1 MEFLNSYFE
10 DEVRD
15 GFYIPSMVKRAWA
28 AELTVFEEVDRICR
42 KHGITYFADWGTLL
56 GAVRHHG
63 FIPWD
68 DDFDIAMRRK
78 DYERFLQVAE
88 KELPDGFAVFNY
100 KTHSDFWNF
109 LARVVAK
116 PRICFEEE
124 HLERFYGF
132 PYIVGIDIFIMD
144 YISENP
150 EKEEIRAKIVNYV
163 LAVADAVGTPK
174 MQGAVLQEHL
184 RRVEEMCKT
193 SIPQWQSEHELKVW
207 LYQMVENLFGMFDE
221 KESGAIAQ
229 LMPVGLRSKRS
240 WIPKEYYGEGIRV
253 PFEGTSIPVPV
264 AYEEVLRRK
273 YGNYMSPVRNIAGH
287 DYPFFMTQRKQL
299 EAVLD
304 FEIPGFRFKEEMLQR
319 KPIETKHSLKYKVV
333 EIQKELED
341 LTGQIRQN
349 LAEGSIEGGIESALV
364 ALEDS
369 QQLAIELGTIME
381 QVKGEGLKTVVFLE
395 QYCEVVYQM
404 HMALTGGM
412 ELREAGAF
420 IEEMESLLVQIRDS
434 VKSEV
439 AERKEIV
446 FLPYK
451 AAYWDA
457 MESVYQAA
465 AADKDCDVYVV
476 PIPYY
481 EKDYLGNFT
490 VMHDESKMFPEE
502 VAVTS
507 YDTFDFA
514 LHHPDW
520 IVIQNP
526 YDEYNPAVSVPEFF
540 YSRNLQQYTE
550 QLVYIPYFVVEEF
563 DKEGERAYGNM
574 SCYCTMPGVVYADR
588 VFVQSENMRMLYIEK
603 LVEFAGEG
611 TRDIWEKKI
620 LGTGSPKADKREKI
634 ALGKSSK
641 EDKNEADL
649 EKTKIPEKWC
659 RTIYREDGTR
669 KKVLLYSMGGS
680 AFAGHGK
687 QALAKLQEVLAIL
700 EGQREE
706 VAVLWY
712 VELLQEA
719 DVMQKKDEI
728 WQTYRELVECYRER
742 GWIVVM
748 DDAAEAKQAAK
759 ICDAYYGCGGY
770 LAQKC
775 VVAGKPVMIQE
786 C

>member
-28 AELTVFEEVDRICR
+28 AELKVFEEVDRICQ
-42 KHGITYFADWGTLL
+42 KYDISYFADWGTLL
-56 GAVRHHG
+56 GAVRHQG

-68 DDFDIAMRRK
+68 DDFDIVMLRK

-100 KTHSDFWNF
+100 KTHSDFWHF

-124 HLERFYGF
+124 HLEEFYGF

-144 YISENP
+144 YIAADL
-150 EKEEIRAKIVNYV
+150 EKEEIRAKVANYV
-163 LAVADAVGTPK
+163 LAIADAVGTPA
-174 MQGAVLQEHL
+174 MQGEALKNNLSH
-184 RRVEEMCKT
+184 VEEICKVK
-193 SIPQWQSEHELKVW
+193 IREWQSEHQLKVQ
-207 LYQMVENLFGMFDE
+207 LYQIVEKLYAMFDE
-221 KESGAIAQ
+221 KESRWIAQ
-229 LMPVGLRSKRS
+229 MMPCGLHNKNL
-240 WIPKEYYGEGIRV
+240 WLPKEYYAESIRV
-253 PFEGTSIPVPV
+253 PFESTSIPIPV
-264 AYEEVLRRK
+264 AYDAVLRRK
-273 YGNYMSPVRNIAGH
+273 YGDYMHSKRNLAGH

-304 FEIPGFRFKEEMLQR
+304 FEIPGFRFSKEMLQR
-319 KPIETKHSLKYKVV
+319 KPTETKHGLRWKVT
-333 EIQKELED
+333 EAQRELER
-341 LTGQIRQN
+341 LPGKIQQN
-349 LAEGSIEGGIESALV
+349 LEEGNIESALI

-369 QQLAIELGTIME
+369 QQTAIELGTLME
-381 QVKGEGLKTVVFLE
+381 QVKGEGLKTVAFLE

-404 HMALTGGM
+404 HMALAGNVD
-412 ELREAGAF
+412 RKEAVPF
-420 IEEMESLLVQIRDS
+420 IKEMESLLTQVGDS

-439 AERKEIV
+439 LDRKEIV

-465 AADKDCDVYVV
+465 VADMGCDVYVV

-481 EKDYLGNFT
+481 EKDFLGNFT
-490 VMHDESKMFPEE
+490 VMHDESGMFPEE

-507 YDTFDFA
+507 YDTFDLA

-550 QLVYIPYFVVEEF
+550 QLIYIPYFMVEEF
-563 DKEGERAYGNM
+563 DKGGERAYGNM
-574 SCYCTMPGVVYADR
+574 GYYCTMPGVIYADK
-588 VFVQSENMRMLYIEK
+588 VFVQSENMRKLYIEK
-603 LVEFAGEG
+603 LTEFAGEE
-611 TRDIWEKKI
+611 TRELWEKKI
-620 LGTGSPKADKREKI
+620 FGTGSPKLDKESEN
-634 ALGKSSK
+634 A
-641 EDKNEADL
+641 AV
-649 EKTKIPEKWC
+649 KTVVPENW
-659 RTIYREDGTR
+659 RVIINRPDGTQ
-669 KKVLLYSMGGS
+669 KKVLLYDIGVSV
-680 AFAGHGK
+680 FVEYKK
-687 QALAKLQEVLAIL
+687 QALVKLQEVLTIL
-700 EGQREE
+700 EEQREN

-712 VELLQEA
+712 AELPQTTVA
-719 DVMQKKDEI
+719 MQKMDEI
-728 WQTYRELVECYRER
+728 WQSYRDVIEECRKQD
-742 GWIVVM
+742 WIVVLDTEM
-748 DDAAEAKQAAK
+748 DAEMAAEL
-759 ICDAYYGCGGY
+759 CDAYYGCGGH

-775 VVAGKPVMIQE
+775 VVSGKPVMLQAVDVI
-786 C
+786 